1 VNMVRKG
8 VALVATATAIAGG
21 VLAAYLLTAPKISKA
36 SPYQLPLTA
45 NPSSGPAPLT
55 VTFSGQLPDLPNT
68 QVGLLIAPLGQ
79 IVQTTTTDALGYFV
93 FHYTFQQ
100 AGQYWASIYSP
111 DKSKQ
116 YTNNVSI
123 VVSSSSSSMA
133 QITLN
138 PIGGPVDTKVTVT
151 GTGFPHNTGN
161 GVIDISGNTDE
172 GSYFVAAAG
181 PFTTD
186 SSGGFKVSFTV
197 PAWIPAPSTMT
208 VMAQVGS
215 VVATA
220 DFSITG

>member
-1 VNMVRKG
+1 MVRKG

-21 VLAAYLLTAPKISKA
+21 VLAAYLLTAPKISTPPP
-36 SPYQLPLTA
+36 SQLPLTA
-45 NPSSGPAPLT
+45 NPTSGPAPLT

-79 IVQTTTTDALGYFV
+79 IVETTATDALGYFV

-123 VVSSSSSSMA
+123 VVSSPSSMA

-151 GTGFPHNTGN
+151 GTGFPPNTGN
-161 GVIDISGNTDE
+161 GEIDISGNTYA
-172 GSYFVAAAG
+172 GSYFVVAAG
-181 PFTTD
+181 PFTTN
-186 SSGGFKVSFTV
+186 SSGGFQVSFTV

-208 VMAQVGS
+208 VMAKVGS

-220 DFSITG
+220 NFSITG